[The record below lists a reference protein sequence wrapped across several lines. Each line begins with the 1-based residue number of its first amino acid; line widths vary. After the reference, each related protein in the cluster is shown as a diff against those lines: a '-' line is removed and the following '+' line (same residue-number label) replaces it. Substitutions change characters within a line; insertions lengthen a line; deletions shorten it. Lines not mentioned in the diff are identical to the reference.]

1 MANVGYLQGMKFGD
15 ILFLTC
21 TVLCFV
27 IINKTLQSHA
37 RIPITKIHDWT
48 VWDNYRFVVF
58 FKDLMKK

>member
-1 MANVGYLQGMKFGD
+1 MKFGD

-48 VWDNYRFVVF
+48 VWDNYRFVFF